1 MKKVYLAAVAG
12 LCVMTSIM
20 ATSVPKGKTGANGT
34 YYTKNDTVPGRKY
47 DTSRNPKP
55 DTASMPRIVDREL
68 K

>member
-1 MKKVYLAAVAG
+1 MKKVYLAAFAG

-20 ATSVPKGKTGANGT
+20 ATSFPKGKSGESRSF
-34 YYTKNDTVPGRKY
+34 YTKNDSVPGRKY